1 MLQQDVS
8 NQLTSMGVAHLVE
21 QRTEDGY
28 FSLDIVVPHLKVAIE
43 VDGPYHYLLNWPP
56 SPTGATLLRRRLLR
70 AQGWRMVSVPY
81 FLWSYSSPE
90 EQQLLLR
97 ERLLAVGVP
106 EAYLRVRNTYSS

>member
-1 MLQQDVS
+1 MQQDVS
-8 NQLTSMGVAHLVE
+8 NQLNSMGIVHLVE
-21 QRTEDGY
+21 QQTDDGY
-28 FSLDIVVPHLKVAIE
+28 FSLDIVISHLKVAIE

-56 SPTGATLLRRRLLR
+56 NPTGATLLRRRLLR

-106 EAYLRVRNTYSS
+106 EAYLSARNTFSSL